1 MRLWKWI
8 KPFGAGVT
16 LAIIAAC
23 GGGTG
28 AGQTQ
33 QEKSEAGQAQT
44 KKDPVEI
51 VFYSTSADPQE
62 SFEYRFGELLRA
74 KFPNYT
80 IKYIQSGQGATLN
93 DLLTNGTKFDI
104 FYATIGNYEQAI
116 IQNDL
121 QVDMTDLIK
130 KHGIDLNRIE
140 PTVVQALQQVQGGKI
155 FALPVSTANLI
166 LYYNKDIFDKFGVPY
181 PGDDLTW
188 EQTLDLSKKMTRND
202 GGTQYFG
209 MAASFLHL
217 FRMNPLSTPTV
228 DMTSFKPTI
237 NKDER
242 WKTFFKTFFID
253 SSQEPGYQDF
263 IQKTKSFPGINQ
275 FVKDRNVAMFPYL
288 SSLIYAWPTEMQ
300 AFNWDWA
307 ALPHFSGSPG
317 TGSQSYPAF
326 FGLTKR
332 SAHPDEAMEVLKYLL
347 TDEFQLSLSHK
358 GIMPVVK
365 SKNVIDSFG
374 KQSPFSNRRM
384 QAVFQNKF
392 APISPKAVYDADILN
407 IYTKYANAVNQNTMD
422 MNTAFSKAEEEA
434 VKFID
439 NFSKK

>member
-1 MRLWKWI
+1 
-8 KPFGAGVT
+8 
-16 LAIIAAC
+16 
-23 GGGTG
+23 
-28 AGQTQ
+28 
-33 QEKSEAGQAQT
+33 
-44 KKDPVEI
+44 
-51 VFYSTSADPQE
+51 
-62 SFEYRFGELLRA
+62 
-74 KFPNYT
+74 
-80 IKYIQSGQGATLN
+80 
-93 DLLTNGTKFDI
+93 
-104 FYATIGNYEQAI
+104 
-116 IQNDL
+116 
-121 QVDMTDLIK
+121 MTDLIK

-202 GGTQYFG
+202 GGAQYFG
-209 MAASFLHL
+209 MAASFIHL
-217 FRMNPLSTPTV
+217 FRMNPLSISTV

-237 NKDER
+237 NNDER

-253 SSQEPGYQDF
+253 SSQEPGYQDY
-263 IQKTKSFPGINQ
+263 IQKTKSFPGLNQ

-332 SAHPDEAMEVLKYLL
+332 SAHPDEAMEVLKYMI
-347 TDEFQLSLSHK
+347 TDEFQLSLSQK

-407 IYTKYANAVNQNTMD
+407 IYTKYANTVNQNTMD